1 MVQGK
6 YTQAM
11 ISVYGSTGFIGS
23 NYAKMHMHDVI
34 PIPRTQDE
42 PESRD
47 ILYFVSTT
55 HNYHIFDDTHLDV
68 NTNLNKLISV
78 LDCCRKKYDN
88 KFTFNFISSWFVYGM
103 NCSLDTKE
111 TDHCDPRGFYSITK
125 RAAEQMLICYCNT
138 FGINY
143 RIMRMTNII
152 GSGDTKASAKKNALQ
167 HMINLLKR
175 GEEVRLYNGGSN
187 VRDFMD
193 VIDACRAIDVCMHS
207 SPVNEIINISNREA
221 VTVGEVIHYCRDKLK
236 SESRIVSIE
245 PPHFHK
251 VVQVKDV
258 CLNND
263 KLKAYGYLP
272 SIHTFDAVDSLL
284 K

>member
-1 MVQGK
+1 MNTFNK
-6 YTQAM
+6 L
-11 ISVYGSTGFIGS
+11 SLYGASGFIGTHFK
-23 NYAKMHMHDVI
+23 NMYDDGCCVI
-34 PIPRTQDE
+34 PREEDVPHTDN
-42 PESRD
+42 
-47 ILYFVSTT
+47 ILYLVSTT

-152 GSGDTKASAKKNALQ
+152 GKGDAKASAKKNALQ
-167 HMINLLKR
+167 HMIDLLKQN
-175 GEEVRLYNGGSN
+175 EEIRLYNGGSN
-187 VRDFMD
+187 IRDYMD
-193 VIDACRAIDVCMHS
+193 VHDACRAIDVCVRN
-207 SPVNEIINISNREA
+207 SPLNETINISNHEP
-221 VTVGEVIHYCRDKLK
+221 VTIGEVIHYCKNKLN
-236 SESRIVSIE
+236 SESKLVSIE
-245 PPHFHK
+245 PPYFHK

-263 KLKAYGYLP
+263 KLRGYGYAP
-272 SIHTFDAVDSLL
+272 SINTFHAVDRLL
-284 K
+284 N